1 MYGVVPIENSA
12 SGAEFQETP
21 EVDRVKLERTGCYIS
36 YIDLYRYIYIE
47 VIYIYQLY
55 ISYILPN
62 RLEKHDAFA

>member
-47 VIYIYQLY
+47 VIYIYISVVYKLY
-55 ISYILPN
+55 TSKPA
-62 RLEKHDAFA
+62 RKT